1 MIQMAIM
8 GFGTIGSGVY
18 DVVNTNGSVLKKN
31 LGGEELAVKYVLDL
45 REFPGQPVEKVL
57 VHDVDVIM
65 NDPEVKIVV
74 ETMGGVEPAFTFVAR
89 ALKAGK
95 SVATSN
101 KELVAKKGVELMNLA
116 KENHASFLFGASV
129 GGGIPIIRPLV
140 RCLTADDIEEVAGIL
155 NGTTNYILTK
165 MDREG
170 ASFEQ
175 ALKEAQDNG
184 FAERNPEADVEGFDA
199 GRKIAILSSLVLGKS
214 VNFEDIYTEGI
225 SKITATDFKYARE
238 LGWAIKL
245 VASGKRE
252 SGKIY
257 AMVAPHL
264 VKPEHP
270 LYAVN
275 DVFNAVMVHGNMVD
289 DVMFYGRGA
298 GSHATASAVMADV
311 MEEAAHLGETLPYAW
326 SAEKQE
332 VAPITT
338 SVKQFLVRVKGGAER
353 KAVLEKAF
361 GEGTL
366 VQPEGVCGEIG
377 YLTSA
382 MSEEAFEKAAASVE
396 DVLGRIRV
404 K

>member
-18 DVVNTNGSVLKKN
+18 DVVNTNGSVIRKN
-31 LGGEELAVKYVLDL
+31 LGGEELSVKYVLDL
-45 REFPGQPVEKVL
+45 RQFPGNPVEKVL
-57 VHDVDVIM
+57 VHDVDTIM
-65 NDPEVKIVV
+65 SDPEVKIVV
-74 ETMGGVEPAFTFVAR
+74 ETMGGVEPAFTFVSK

-101 KELVAKKGVELMNLA
+101 KELVAKKGVELMQLA
-116 KENHASFLFGASV
+116 KEHHASFLFGASV

-155 NGTTNYILTK
+155 NGTTNYILSK

-170 ASFEQ
+170 TSFEA

-199 GRKIAILSSLVLGKS
+199 GRKIAILSSLMLGKS

-225 SKITATDFKYARE
+225 SRITATDFKYARA

-245 VASGKRE
+245 IAASKRE
-252 SGKIY
+252 HGRIY

-275 DVFNAVMVHGNMVD
+275 DVFNAIMVHGNMVD

-311 MEEAAHLGETLPYAW
+311 MEEAANPGQTLPYSW

-332 VAPITT
+332 VAPIAT
-338 SVKQFLVRVKGGAER
+338 SEKQFLVRVKGGAER
-353 KAVLEKAF
+353 EAVLAQTF
-361 GEGTL
+361 GAGTL
-366 VQPEGVCGEIG
+366 VQPEGVSGEIG
-377 YLTSA
+377 YLTPV
-382 MSEEAFEKAAASVE
+382 MSEAAFEQAAASVE